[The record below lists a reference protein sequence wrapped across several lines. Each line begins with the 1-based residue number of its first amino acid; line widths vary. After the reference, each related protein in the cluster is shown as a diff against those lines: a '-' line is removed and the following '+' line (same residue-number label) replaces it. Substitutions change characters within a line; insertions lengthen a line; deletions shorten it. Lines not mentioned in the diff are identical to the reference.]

1 MQDAAFYTV
10 KSGISQTENAFMNA
24 YDCPVK
30 YDNEFLRQGI
40 CPFKSLANAM
50 SVVFLSEAKN
60 SLDTSNSY

>member
-10 KSGISQTENAFMNA
+10 KSGILQTGNAFMNA
-24 YDCPVK
+24 CDCPVK

-60 SLDTSNSY
+60 SLDTSNPY